1 MTKTPPS
8 PQDELPI
15 PSTQDGSGDGIKEA
29 LEPLRTDME
38 DEVVLMA
45 IISPASTIGRTN
57 PGLHFVSSFLLVTYS
72 GDRTTAEARASTMA
86 NALCDEFWLAVL
98 QAYVAM
104 LVRLKKPII
113 SYQGWFISR
122 RRTHLMG

>member
-1 MTKTPPS
+1 
-8 PQDELPI
+8 
-15 PSTQDGSGDGIKEA
+15 
-29 LEPLRTDME
+29 ME

-57 PGLHFVSSFLLVTYS
+57 PGLHFVSSFLLLTYS

-104 LVRLKKPII
+104 LVRLKKPNN
-113 SYQGWFISR
+113 FLSR
-122 RRTHLMG
+122 LVYLSQKNPPDGLIPFEPLAL